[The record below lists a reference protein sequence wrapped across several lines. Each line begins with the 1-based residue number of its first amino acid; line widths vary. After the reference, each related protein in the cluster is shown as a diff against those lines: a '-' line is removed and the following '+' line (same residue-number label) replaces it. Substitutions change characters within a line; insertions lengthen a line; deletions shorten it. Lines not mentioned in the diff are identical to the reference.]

1 MSNNG
6 AIFYINADGNP
17 VCFDNEKRLS
27 VTGYSI
33 MYALT
38 ESMSTAQIK
47 SNIQI

>member
-1 MSNNG
+1 MFL
-6 AIFYINADGNP
+6 IMK
-17 VCFDNEKRLS
+17 KRLS

-47 SNIQI
+47 K